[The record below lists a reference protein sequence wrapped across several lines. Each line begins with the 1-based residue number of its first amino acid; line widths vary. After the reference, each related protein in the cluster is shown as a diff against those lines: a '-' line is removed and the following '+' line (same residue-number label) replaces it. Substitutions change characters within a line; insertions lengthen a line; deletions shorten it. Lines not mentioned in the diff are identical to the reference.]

1 MSAAT
6 TPSARAALV
15 LAAGS
20 ARRFG
25 SDKLSA
31 TFEGEPL
38 VHHALRTACA
48 APVDKVVVAARPDL
62 DLSQWQAPEGAPPV
76 TILRVESQALSTTL
90 KAGVAALGDVDT
102 LFVFLGDMPRVPPG
116 EAAHLARILADNF
129 AALPRHG
136 GKPGHPVLLSARA
149 LADVPTLTGDAGAGQ
164 ILRGRSDVA
173 VHETD
178 DPAVRLD
185 IDRPEDLARLKGGTP
200 D

>member
-1 MSAAT
+1 M
-6 TPSARAALV
+6 
-15 LAAGS
+15 AAGS

-38 VHHALRTACA
+38 VHHAIRTACA
-48 APVDKVVVAARPDL
+48 APVDRVLIAAHPDL
-62 DLSQWQAPEGAPPV
+62 DLSQWQAPENSPSV
-76 TILRVESQALSTTL
+76 TILRVESAALSTTL
-90 KAGVAALGDVDT
+90 KAGVAVLGDVDA

-116 EAAHLARILADNF
+116 EAAHLARILDDHF
-129 AALPRHG
+129 AAWPRHA

-149 LADVPTLTGDAGAGQ
+149 LAHVPTLTGDAGAGQ
-164 ILRGRSDVA
+164 ILRGRTDAV
-173 VHETD
+173 VHETE

-185 IDRPEDLARLKGGTP
+185 IDRPEDLARLEGIHE